1 MSQNGGH
8 CQPQVFSHAADP
20 HLASFELAN
29 FASLS
34 HVITAHGIPC
44 DFSPFAAGGCHAFYS
59 ASAFSAAE
67 AQVSALQTS
76 APDLWRQINVISDPA
91 AEAQVSALQT
101 SAPDLW
107 RQINV
112 ISDPASLRELRIPN
126 AVGAITQTHAAG
138 VHPYKLVTWVWGD
151 LLSRGAVNLQTNTAV
166 TSISKGEEGDLGYGL
181 KGGRPEQELTDETWT
196 VHTARGDVSAK
207 HVILTTNAYTAHL
220 LPEFRGLIVPVQG
233 EMSAL
238 RARGE
243 LVGRRGELSH
253 DYSFGGV
260 MEQGEGQDD
269 YLVQRPVEA
278 GGELMFGGG
287 RVRARGEGVGV
298 SDDSRVD
305 EGAARYLREMLPRLM
320 AVDREGEVEGR
331 EMPERYEDFEEVEKG
346 EEMEALAQWT
356 GVMGFSRD
364 GHPWVGGVPGK

>member
-1 MSQNGGH
+1 M
-8 CQPQVFSHAADP
+8 
-20 HLASFELAN
+20 
-29 FASLS
+29 
-34 HVITAHGIPC
+34 
-44 DFSPFAAGGCHAFYS
+44 
-59 ASAFSAAE
+59 
-67 AQVSALQTS
+67 
-76 APDLWRQINVISDPA
+76 
-91 AEAQVSALQT
+91 
-101 SAPDLW
+101 
-107 RQINV
+107 
-112 ISDPASLRELRIPN
+112 
-126 AVGAITQTHAAG
+126 
-138 VHPYKLVTWVWGD
+138 
-151 LLSRGAVNLQTNTAV
+151 
-166 TSISKGEEGDLGYGL
+166 TSISKGEEGDPGPGL
-181 KGGRPEQELTDETWT
+181 KGGPPEQELTDGTWT

-220 LPEFRGLIVPVQG
+220 LPEMRGLIVPVQG

-243 LVGRRGELSH
+243 LLGSPLSH

-269 YLVQRPVEA
+269 YLVQRPLET

-305 EGAARYLREMLPRLM
+305 DGAARYLRSMLPRLM
-320 AVDREGEVEGR
+320 AVDVDSSMKVEGR
-331 EMPERYEDFEEVEKG
+331 GLPERYEGFEEVEKG

-364 GHPWVGGVPGK
+364 GHPWVGGVPGKQGLWVCGGYTGHGELSPKSPGPF